1 MNISNKIVINL
12 DSVDYI
18 SSAGLRIFLMAGKK
32 LKTLDGSFVLANM
45 NEHINIIIKDMK
57 NMKEKIEELEYKV
70 TFRYIDMRNENVK
83 RVSRVLLIA
92 WVGLAITFAVKF
104 WPNNVKFVF

>member
-1 MNISNKIVINL
+1 MSRRVSNSNKR
-12 DSVDYI
+12 
-18 SSAGLRIFLMAGKK
+18 LRSDEDLVQGRDRDKDKIRDMQ
-32 LKTLDGSFVLANM
+32 VHIINM

-83 RVSRVLLIA
+83 RVSRVLLVS
-92 WVGLAITFAVKF
+92 WFGLAITFAVKF

>member
-1 MNISNKIVINL
+1 MSRRVSNSNKRVRL
-12 DSVDYI
+12 EEDSIHGRERDKDKI
-18 SSAGLRIFLMAGKK
+18 RDMQAHII
-32 LKTLDGSFVLANM
+32 NM

-83 RVSRVLLIA
+83 RVSRVLLVS
-92 WVGLAITFAVKF
+92 WVGLAITFVVKF
-104 WPNNVKFVF
+104 WPNNIKFVF

>member
-1 MNISNKIVINL
+1 MSRRVSNSNKR
-12 DSVDYI
+12 
-18 SSAGLRIFLMAGKK
+18 LRSNEDEVQGRDRDKDKIRDMQAHII
-32 LKTLDGSFVLANM
+32 NM

-83 RVSRVLLIA
+83 RVSRVLLLS
-92 WVGLAITFAVKF
+92 WFGLAITFAVKF

>member
-1 MNISNKIVINL
+1 MSRRVSNSNKRVRL
-12 DSVDYI
+12 DEDSIHGRERDKDKI
-18 SSAGLRIFLMAGKK
+18 RDMQAHII
-32 LKTLDGSFVLANM
+32 NM

-57 NMKEKIEELEYKV
+57 DMKDKIEELEYKV

-83 RVSRVLLIA
+83 KVSRVLFVA

-104 WPNNVKFVF
+104 WPNNIKFVF

>member
-1 MNISNKIVINL
+1 MSRRVSNSNKRLRL
-12 DSVDYI
+12 DDESVQGRDRDKDKI
-18 SSAGLRIFLMAGKK
+18 RDMQAHII
-32 LKTLDGSFVLANM
+32 NM

-57 NMKEKIEELEYKV
+57 NMREKIEELEYKV